1 MCWASWVGIS
11 FRGGGFLVLFLV
23 VDSLVFLVNFGWCC
37 VLAGL
42 VCVSGGFC
50 YIALCLGAGCL
61 FAVTCVI
68 HAVFVFD
75 FGLYVE
81 SVAVV
86 VLVFELL
93 VVVVMVFVVGCLV
106 GVVVSCVGWLL
117 FHFTLWCLLA
127 GVVCSWW
134 CGAWLLVYSVFNY
147 LFVVCLVVLM
157 CFVRLLMW
165 VFMWGICCC
174 CVCFVSCLMGV
185 INV

>member
-1 MCWASWVGIS
+1 
-11 FRGGGFLVLFLV
+11 LVLFLV

-127 GVVCSWW
+127 GVA
-134 CGAWLLVYSVFNY
+134 CGYGTDLVFSDGACLGFIVSGVWMF
-147 LFVVCLVVLM
+147 FVMYVVLS
-157 CFVRLLMW
+157 F
-165 VFMWGICCC
+165 CC
-174 CVCFVSCLMGV
+174 
-185 INV
+185 